1 MKQDA
6 QKQEQHR
13 NKGIRRAREETHSDD
28 QAVDRAR
35 QLRFA
40 RAQVRVRVCLGGRR
54 CVSVYQLHALKG
66 AAVCMTS
73 SSPAQ
78 ARLEESKTALKAL
91 TSRNAV
97 LTSHSKS
104 GEQGEAGGQ
113 GGGLGPL
120 SSAFLLGLENQEHQ
134 ETRAS
139 SLSSPFLLG
148 RDSCRWHGKDPTQ
161 GHHAQRQER
170 HEEEQE
176 HQAQNRP
183 RLLMSRRGCHGP
195 STAADP
201 KRSKISKRSARP
213 ASSGYPLI
221 HNVQHNDIQTQLQ

>member
-97 LTSHSKS
+97 LTSHGKA
-104 GEQGEAGGQ
+104 GEQ